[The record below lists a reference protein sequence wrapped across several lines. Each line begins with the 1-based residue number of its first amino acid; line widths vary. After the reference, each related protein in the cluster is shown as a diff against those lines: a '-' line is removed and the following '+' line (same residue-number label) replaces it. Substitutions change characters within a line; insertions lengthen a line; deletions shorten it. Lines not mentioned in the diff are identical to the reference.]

1 MNILANILSS
11 TATNLANTS
20 TSACAGFVWE
30 EPVCPEEIL

>member
-11 TATNLANTS
+11 TDTNLANKS
-20 TSACAGFVWE
+20 TSACAGVVWE